1 MSSLYSKTQK
11 PYQSRKYY
19 IIREKFHL
27 RVVSQSHTC
36 MKFPLTVLINITSVI
51 SCRFLLISE
60 FTDDVIQVNLITAVE
75 FIVAQ

>member
-27 RVVSQSHTC
+27 VSQSHTC
-36 MKFPLTVLINITSVI
+36 MKFPLTVLINITSAI
-51 SCRFLLISE
+51 SCRILLISE

-75 FIVAQ
+75 FMVAQ